1 MQDPAGFALLKASP
15 NVFCAIQTSCKER
28 SLNIKFISG
37 QWIIDSLLRIWGGF
51 RTLSNSRRRIQS
63 NVWSIR
69 KLQSTKCRTHVES
82 YDSMDH
88 VQTSSIT
95 FCYFFSG
102 TCGTFNPSKISYMTE
117 FQTCRG
123 ALWEVPKPRNVAMYE
138 KQTLAVL
145 GLQSRK
151 QLCCIINRVIAKFK
165 DFLSLTSSG
174 VANYHVLPPEFDST
188 SLGHGNP

>member
-1 MQDPAGFALLKASP
+1 MTMSKHP
-15 NVFCAIQTSCKER
+15 V
-28 SLNIKFISG
+28 SLSVI
-37 QWIIDSLLRIWGGF
+37 
-51 RTLSNSRRRIQS
+51 
-63 NVWSIR
+63 
-69 KLQSTKCRTHVES
+69 
-82 YDSMDH
+82 
-88 VQTSSIT
+88 
-95 FCYFFSG
+95 FSG

-165 DFLSLTSSG
+165 DSLSLTSSG